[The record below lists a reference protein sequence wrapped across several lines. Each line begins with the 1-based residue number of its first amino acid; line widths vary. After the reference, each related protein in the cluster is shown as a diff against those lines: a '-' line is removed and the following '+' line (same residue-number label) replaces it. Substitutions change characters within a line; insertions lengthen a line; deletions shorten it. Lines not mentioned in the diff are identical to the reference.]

1 MSRLNYDPFQAIA
14 DNNRRQILMMLSEKS
29 LSINLLAD
37 QFDISRP
44 AVSKHIKVLEETG
57 FISIRQEG
65 RERFCELN
73 PAGFDAVR
81 EWLAYYDQFWKRKL
95 QNLEALLAQRKKA
108 KGGK

>member
-65 RERFCELN
+65 RERLCELN
-73 PAGFDAVR
+73 SAGFDAVR
-81 EWLAYYDQFWKRKL
+81 EWLTYYDQFWKRKL
-95 QNLEALLAQRKKA
+95 QNLEALLEQRKKGK
-108 KGGK
+108 KGR